1 MDNYTSQHKRCFV
14 SNSIL
19 FIVNVDRILN
29 ERYYINTVEKLSFFT
44 TLFYERAR
52 KIYQVVTFM
61 YRTEK
66 NFHSSRQMFV
76 ENIES

>member
-1 MDNYTSQHKRCFV
+1 M
-14 SNSIL
+14 SNSIV

-29 ERYYINTVEKLSFFT
+29 EKYYINTVEKLSFFT

-52 KIYQVVTFM
+52 KIYQVVKFM

-66 NFHSSRQMFV
+66 NFRSSRQIFV
-76 ENIES
+76 ENIEL